1 MCNSHPH
8 AIEILD
14 CTLRDGGRLI
24 DCAFRDGQTRGI
36 VERLM
41 QANIDI
47 IEVGFLREKAVYTG
61 DSTFFHRIEEAEAL
75 LPEGSGQS
83 ATVPPAS
90 EEAAGQPAP
99 EPTEAPTPEPTPQ
112 PTPEPTEAPTPEPT
126 QEPPAAPAGAPAA
139 EMVAYIVRK
148 GDTMTDICIRQYGSD
163 ARVAEVCALNNI
175 NDPDD
180 IKEGEKIFLPQ

>member
-24 DCAFRDGQTRGI
+24 DCAFRDGQTRSI

-83 ATVPPAS
+83 FALFIDYGYYPAEGLPPCS
-90 EEAAGQPAP
+90 GEFKWG
-99 EPTEAPTPEPTPQ
+99 
-112 PTPEPTEAPTPEPT
+112 
-126 QEPPAAPAGAPAA
+126 
-139 EMVAYIVRK
+139 
-148 GDTMTDICIRQYGSD
+148 IRYGFTKKD
-163 ARVAEVCALNNI
+163 
-175 NDPDD
+175 
-180 IKEGEKIFLPQ
+180 F